1 MRPGGLLYFRCDANN
16 VREIGTE
23 LSGMSFRETLIA
35 SMRSLRS
42 NRLRSLLTT
51 MGIIIGVAAVITL
64 VALGN
69 GMKAGFDQQFSKL
82 ANQITVSTA
91 KDAVPGGG
99 VARPVTD
106 QDVKALQDA
115 SEAPHIES
123 VTPSMTGS
131 ATVTAG
137 QTVEKASLLGATE
150 NYLRIADRSIAV
162 GSWLTPAQVNGNS
175 KSAVIG
181 QDAVSLL
188 WGPGTNPADVIG
200 QKIRLNRTPFKVV
213 GVLTPDGQ
221 NDNQVI
227 VPFGT
232 ARAYLVG
239 NQDGQVSQVIIKS
252 TSADDVDQAVNE
264 IYTIMDRQHFIKT
277 TADRDYNVRS
287 FASLLSN
294 RTQFISFLT
303 VFTAAIA
310 AISLIVGG
318 IGVANIMLVS
328 VTERTREI
336 GIRKAIGA
344 PRRAIMKQFLTEA
357 VVLTGLGGLIGI
369 LLGVG
374 LCLAAQL
381 LIGHGVHL
389 GGGGHGA
396 GGAGGHG
403 GGGGSGGHGG
413 GGGGGMNTFPAP
425 VLTVWPVLV
434 AFGVSLLIGVLAG
447 GYPASRAARLRPIE
461 ALRFE

>member
-1 MRPGGLLYFRCDANN
+1 M
-16 VREIGTE
+16 
-23 LSGMSFRETLIA
+23 SGMNFRETLVA
-35 SMRSLRS
+35 AARSLRS

-82 ANQITVSTA
+82 ANQITVTTA
-91 KDAVPGGG
+91 KGAVASGG

-106 QDVKALQDA
+106 QDVKALQNPGA
-115 SEAPHIES
+115 APHIAS

-131 ATVTAG
+131 VTATVG
-137 QTVEKASLLGATE
+137 QTVERVSMLGATE
-150 NYLRIADRSIAV
+150 NYLRIVDRSIAA
-162 GSWLTPAQVNGNS
+162 GDWFTPSQVRGDG
-175 KSAVIG
+175 KDVVIG
-181 QDAVSLL
+181 QDAMDLL
-188 WGPGTNPADVIG
+188 WGPGTNPNEVLG
-200 QKIRLNRTPFKVV
+200 QKIRVNRTPFQVI
-213 GVLTPDGQ
+213 GVLTADGQ
-221 NDNQVI
+221 NDNLVI

-239 NQDGQVSQVIIKS
+239 NQNGQVSQVIIKS
-252 TSADDVDQAVNE
+252 TSADDVDQATDE
-264 IYTIMDRQHFIKT
+264 IYSIMDAQHFIKT
-277 TADRDYNVRS
+277 VADRDYTVHS
-287 FASLLSN
+287 FASLLSS

-303 VFTAAIA
+303 LFTAAIA

-344 PRRAIMKQFLTEA
+344 PKRAIMKQFLTEA

-369 LLGVG
+369 VIGVG
-374 LCLAAQL
+374 LCLAAQF
-381 LIGHGVHL
+381 LIGGGLHL
-389 GGGGHGA
+389 
-396 GGAGGHG
+396 GGHG
-403 GGGGSGGHGG
+403 GGGGGGYHGGGGGGGGGYGGGGGGGGHGG

-425 VLTVWPVLV
+425 VLTVWPVLI
-434 AFGVSLLIGVLAG
+434 AFGVSLVIGVLAG